1 MLTVLCAAGVRGGM
15 HRQTNRSGVDGLPGT
30 CQPNYEK
37 AQFPIGCERA
47 LPPPFPGWLGLA
59 AGLGGS
65 CTSPESPAIEAQ
77 CNEAVRG
84 AWSLAEARTEAE
96 AVQACR
102 AGCVRCAKC
111 AYVSVSWTK
120 RTCSWYSACDTSRLA
135 AGGAHGATF
144 RTYFARELDMHSIP
158 WSTKAMRQWRLHRMH
173 PVGATAVQPTERSP
187 RVWVIDTSVDECR
200 NSRQGKVLGLGLG
213 LGLELANS
221 HPHPHPHPTYPNT
234 NLNPL
239 TKP

>member
-1 MLTVLCAAGVRGGM
+1 MPLSPLFPSLLPASCNRSRSSCSSVRDTRLRMLTVLCAAGVRAYVRGGM
-15 HRQTNRSGVDGLPGT
+15 HRHETNRSGVDGFPGT
-30 CQPNYEK
+30 CQPYLPLGEK
-37 AQFPIGCERA
+37 SQFPMGCERA

-59 AGLGGS
+59 AGLGDS

-120 RTCSWYSACDTSRLA
+120 RTCSWYSACDTSRLV
-135 AGGAHGATF
+135 GGARGATF
-144 RTYFARELDMHSIP
+144 RTYFV
-158 WSTKAMRQWRLHRMH
+158 RL
-173 PVGATAVQPTERSP
+173 
-187 RVWVIDTSVDECR
+187 
-200 NSRQGKVLGLGLG
+200 LGEG
-213 LGLELANS
+213 
-221 HPHPHPHPTYPNT
+221 Y
-234 NLNPL
+234 
-239 TKP
+239 